1 MSRRNIFTAA
11 SRGSTA
17 RWGLA
22 SIFLLLLVRFA
33 VPAHAAFPC
42 TTPLFGFG
50 PVDPVHG
57 FPQYYQDSTG
67 LALQPCL
74 DAVCGGAGFA
84 LPDPALPLSF
94 PGNFP
99 GEVFYSRAIAKM
111 TVGTISVVYT
121 NALEGS
127 FVTGVAVSGDQGVF
141 SPVRGPIFR
150 VPPRRTYTVTHPPR
164 GGGLPAHCPRTGQL
178 PPDH

>member
-1 MSRRNIFTAA
+1 MSRQKMFTGPSTR
-11 SRGSTA
+11 SRS
-17 RWGLA
+17 RWALA
-22 SIFLLLLVRFA
+22 WSIVLLLIRFA
-33 VPAHAAFPC
+33 GPAHAAFPC

-50 PVDPVHG
+50 PIDPVHG

-111 TVGTISVVYT
+111 TVGTISVAYT

-127 FVTGVAVSGDQGVF
+127 FVTGAAVPGDQVVL
-141 SPVRGPIFR
+141 SRVRHPLSGATPA
-150 VPPRRTYTVTHPPR
+150 RTSTLTNHD
-164 GGGLPAHCPRTGQL
+164 G
-178 PPDH
+178 

>member
-1 MSRRNIFTAA
+1 MSRQKMFTGPSTR
-11 SRGSTA
+11 SRV
-17 RWGLA
+17 RWALA
-22 SIFLLLLVRFA
+22 WSIVLLLIRFA

-127 FVTGVAVSGDQGVF
+127 FVTAVAGPGRPVLF
-141 SPVRGPIFR
+141 SRRPGPLLPAT
-150 VPPRRTYTVTHPPR
+150 PPRS
-164 GGGLPAHCPRTGQL
+164 LPVHA
-178 PPDH
+178 PDRVRC